1 LDKVAAE
8 AGEVI
13 DAIAKI
19 FAELTSRQDAPIRQ
33 QLIEELTPN
42 LVELRSGMRSAIWQW
57 HFVEYA
63 RTPGSVQAGGARSR
77 WSPSIL

>member
-19 FAELTSRQDAPIRQ
+19 FAEPTSRQDAPIRQ

-42 LVELRSGMRSAIWQW
+42 LVELRSGCVQLSGNGTLSS
-57 HFVEYA
+57 
-63 RTPGSVQAGGARSR
+63 TPERR
-77 WSPSIL
+77 